1 MRSIKNS
8 EIGDF
13 KPECD
18 TCTALCC
25 RNIPNEYQIVFCL
38 SGTSICKHLDQTTN
52 KCTIYQE
59 RPLICNVTE
68 YHNCSLKLANGTSE
82 TPKINKD
89 EWYEINYQS
98 CKRLKDANKQ
108 SFQQSSTIST
118 SG

>member
-1 MRSIKNS
+1 MHSIKIS
-8 EIGDF
+8 EIGNF

-25 RNIPNEYQIVFCL
+25 RNIPNEYQIEFCL

-68 YHNCSLKLANGTSE
+68 YHNCSLKLS
-82 TPKINKD
+82 KLNKD

-108 SFQQSSTIST
+108 SSTIST